1 MNRTIA
7 RLLGLSLCCAATLI
21 STLSCSSN
29 KQQTAD
35 RHRLIHNN
43 DGSDALLNRWFGG
56 TPVHKADIDRYV
68 DMVAETPKGKTQ
80 VTTFMM
86 CTGSD
91 FIYYPGSKY
100 GRYFGDDL
108 NGTLPYADSATK
120 QLWQLAGQGVRNLQA
135 EGTDVIKASL
145 ERAKMHGME
154 AFISFRMNDLHF
166 ADTASGN
173 RATFPDFWFEH
184 PEYWTHDTTQGWHSG
199 QAFDFSYPEVRQHKL
214 SIIKEQLERYDM
226 IDGYELDFMRFIV
239 LFKTGEGREKAP
251 LITEMV
257 REIKHPIDSL
267 SAVRG
272 HKILL
277 AVRVPVTVEGA
288 LDKGL
293 DVKQWADEG
302 LIDFVT
308 IGVHWRGDTGIP
320 VAKFRKEFGHNE
332 IPLYASID
340 DGGYLPREFYSDGM
354 YRGMASHILG
364 EGADGVYL
372 FNYYFGDLYNRQ
384 QNNLPLLEEG
394 GLVRRTR
401 TPELLNEI
409 GSLATLQGRNKI
421 YCMSDGVTDAYRA
434 LGAAQ
439 LPVAVSSGRATDL
452 TVQIADSLKSYTPEE
467 MILFLRT
474 DRPANI
480 NLEVNGTKITEQKPE
495 YVHLYDR
502 DRGMRPENRMYAYIL
517 PAGSLHQGE
526 NTIRM
531 VDETLDNYFVVER
544 VEMALKFG
552 DVKTHG
558 YF

>member
-214 SIIKEQLERYDM
+214 NIIKEQLERYDM

-257 REIKHPIDSL
+257 REIKHTIDSL

-439 LPVAVSSGRATDL
+439 LPVAVSSGHATTL
-452 TVQIADSLKSYTPEE
+452 TIQIADSLKSYTPEE

>member
-154 AFISFRMNDLHF
+154 AFISFRINDLHF

-214 SIIKEQLERYDM
+214 NIIKEQLERYDM

-257 REIKHPIDSL
+257 REIKHTIDSL

-452 TVQIADSLKSYTPEE
+452 TIQIADSLKSYTPEE

>member
-29 KQQTAD
+29 KQQTTD

-108 NGTLPYADSATK
+108 NGTLTYTDSATK

-214 SIIKEQLERYDM
+214 NIIKEQLERYDM

-257 REIKHPIDSL
+257 REIKHTIDSL

-474 DRPANI
+474 NRPANI

>member
-154 AFISFRMNDLHF
+154 AFISFRINDLHF

-214 SIIKEQLERYDM
+214 NIIKEQLERYDM

-257 REIKHPIDSL
+257 REIKHTIDSL

>member
-29 KQQTAD
+29 NQQTAD

-214 SIIKEQLERYDM
+214 NIIKEQLERYDM

-257 REIKHPIDSL
+257 REIKHTIDSL

-439 LPVAVSSGRATDL
+439 LPVAVSSGHATTL
-452 TVQIADSLKSYTPEE
+452 TIQIADSLKSYTPEE

-474 DRPANI
+474 NRPANI

-502 DRGMRPENRMYAYIL
+502 DRGMRPENCMYAYIL

-531 VDETLDNYFVVER
+531 VDETLDNYFVLER
-544 VEMALKFG
+544 VEVALKFG

>member
-214 SIIKEQLERYDM
+214 NIIKEQLERYDM

-257 REIKHPIDSL
+257 REIKHTIDSL

-439 LPVAVSSGRATDL
+439 LPVAVSSGRATTL
-452 TVQIADSLKSYTPEE
+452 TIQIADSLKNYSPEE
-467 MILFLRT
+467 IILFVRT

-502 DRGMRPENRMYAYIL
+502 DRGMRPENCMYAYIL

-544 VEMALKFG
+544 VEVALKFG

>member
-68 DMVAETPKGKTQ
+68 DMVAETPEGKTQ

-154 AFISFRMNDLHF
+154 AFISFRINDLHF

-214 SIIKEQLERYDM
+214 NIIKEQLERYDM

-257 REIKHPIDSL
+257 REIKHTIDSL

-474 DRPANI
+474 NRPANI

>member
-154 AFISFRMNDLHF
+154 AFISFRINDLHF

-214 SIIKEQLERYDM
+214 NIIKEQLERYDM

-257 REIKHPIDSL
+257 REIKHTIDSL

-409 GSLATLQGRNKI
+409 SSLATLQGRNKI

>member
-120 QLWQLAGQGVRNLQA
+120 QLWQLAGQGVRNLQV

-154 AFISFRMNDLHF
+154 AFISFRINDLHF

-214 SIIKEQLERYDM
+214 NIIKEQLERYDM

-257 REIKHPIDSL
+257 REIKHTIDSL

>member
-1 MNRTIA
+1 MNRTFA

-68 DMVAETPKGKTQ
+68 DMVAEKPKGKTQ

-145 ERAKMHGME
+145 ERAKIHGME

-214 SIIKEQLERYDM
+214 NIIKEQLERYDM

-257 REIKHPIDSL
+257 REIKHTIDSL

-308 IGVHWRGDTGIP
+308 IGVHWRGDTGTP

>member
-154 AFISFRMNDLHF
+154 AFISFRINDLHF

-214 SIIKEQLERYDM
+214 NIIKEQLERYDM

-257 REIKHPIDSL
+257 REIKHTIDSL

-394 GLVRRTR
+394 ALVRRTR

>member
-214 SIIKEQLERYDM
+214 NIIKEQLERYDM

-257 REIKHPIDSL
+257 REIKHTIDSL

-384 QNNLPLLEEG
+384 QNNLPLLEKG

-474 DRPANI
+474 NRPANI

>member
-108 NGTLPYADSATK
+108 NGTLTYTDSATK

-214 SIIKEQLERYDM
+214 NIIKEQLERYDM

-257 REIKHPIDSL
+257 REIKHTIDSL

-502 DRGMRPENRMYAYIL
+502 DRGMRPENCMYAYIL

>member
-29 KQQTAD
+29 NQQTAD

-214 SIIKEQLERYDM
+214 NIIKEQLERYDM

-257 REIKHPIDSL
+257 REIKHTIDSL

-474 DRPANI
+474 NRPANI

-531 VDETLDNYFVVER
+531 VDETLDNYVVVER
-544 VEMALKFG
+544 VEMALKIG

>member
-214 SIIKEQLERYDM
+214 NIIKEQLERYDM

-239 LFKTGEGREKAP
+239 LFKTDEGREKAP

-257 REIKHPIDSL
+257 REIKHTIDSL

-452 TVQIADSLKSYTPEE
+452 TIQIADSLKSYTPEE

>member
-1 MNRTIA
+1 MNRTFA

-214 SIIKEQLERYDM
+214 NIIKEQLERYDM

-257 REIKHPIDSL
+257 REIKHTIDSL

-439 LPVAVSSGRATDL
+439 LPVAVSSGRATTL
-452 TVQIADSLKSYTPEE
+452 TIQIADSLKNYSPEE

-495 YVHLYDR
+495 YVHHYDR

-544 VEMALKFG
+544 VEVALKFG

>member
-108 NGTLPYADSATK
+108 NGTLTYTDSATK

-154 AFISFRMNDLHF
+154 AFISFRINDLHF

-214 SIIKEQLERYDM
+214 NIIKEQLERYDM

-257 REIKHPIDSL
+257 REIKHTIDSL

>member
-214 SIIKEQLERYDM
+214 NIIKEQLERYDM

-257 REIKHPIDSL
+257 REIKHTIDSL

-502 DRGMRPENRMYAYIL
+502 DRGMRPENCMYAYIL

-531 VDETLDNYFVVER
+531 VDETLDNYFVLER
-544 VEMALKFG
+544 VEVALKFG

>member
-1 MNRTIA
+1 
-7 RLLGLSLCCAATLI
+7 
-21 STLSCSSN
+21 
-29 KQQTAD
+29 
-35 RHRLIHNN
+35 
-43 DGSDALLNRWFGG
+43 
-56 TPVHKADIDRYV
+56 
-68 DMVAETPKGKTQ
+68 
-80 VTTFMM
+80 M

-214 SIIKEQLERYDM
+214 NIIKEQLERYDM

-257 REIKHPIDSL
+257 REIKHTIDSL

-474 DRPANI
+474 NRPANI

>member
-29 KQQTAD
+29 NQQTAD

-108 NGTLPYADSATK
+108 NGTLTYTDSATK

-214 SIIKEQLERYDM
+214 NIIKEQLERYDM

-257 REIKHPIDSL
+257 REIKHTIDSL

-474 DRPANI
+474 NRPANI

>member
-214 SIIKEQLERYDM
+214 NIIKEQLERYDM

-257 REIKHPIDSL
+257 REIKHTIDSL

-452 TVQIADSLKSYTPEE
+452 TIQIADSLKSYTPEE

>member
-1 MNRTIA
+1 MNQTLT
-7 RLLGLSLCCAATLI
+7 RLLGLSLCCVTTLFG
-21 STLSCSSN
+21 TLSCNSN
-29 KQQTAD
+29 NQQTTN

-56 TPVHKADIDRYV
+56 TPVRKADIDRYV
-68 DMVAETPKGKTQ
+68 DMVAETPEGKTQ

-100 GRYFGDDL
+100 DRYFGDDL

-120 QLWQLAGQGVRNLQA
+120 QMWQLADQGVRNLQA

-173 RATFPDFWFEH
+173 RAIFPDFWFEH

-214 SIIKEQLERYDM
+214 NIIKEQLERYDM

-257 REIKHPIDSL
+257 REIKHTIDSL
-267 SAVRG
+267 SAVRS

-439 LPVAVSSGRATDL
+439 LPVAVSSGRATAL
-452 TVQIADSLKSYTPEE
+452 TIQIADSLKSYAPEE

-495 YVHLYDR
+495 YIHLYDR

-544 VEMALKFG
+544 VEVALKFG

>member
-108 NGTLPYADSATK
+108 NGTLPYADSTTK

-214 SIIKEQLERYDM
+214 NIIKEQLERYDM

-257 REIKHPIDSL
+257 REIKHTIDSL

-320 VAKFRKEFGHNE
+320 VARFRKEFGHNE

-474 DRPANI
+474 NRPANI

>member
-173 RATFPDFWFEH
+173 HATFPDFWFEH

-214 SIIKEQLERYDM
+214 NIIKEQLERYDM

-257 REIKHPIDSL
+257 REIKHTIDSL

-502 DRGMRPENRMYAYIL
+502 DRGMRPENCMYTYIL

-531 VDETLDNYFVVER
+531 VDETLDNYFVLER
-544 VEMALKFG
+544 VEVALKFG

>member
-29 KQQTAD
+29 NQQTAD

-214 SIIKEQLERYDM
+214 NIIKEQLERYDM

-257 REIKHPIDSL
+257 REIKHTIDSL

-474 DRPANI
+474 NRPANI

>member
-1 MNRTIA
+1 MNRTLAQI
-7 RLLGLSLCCAATLI
+7 LGLTLVCGLLLI
-21 STLSCSSN
+21 STTSCDSSSQEQS
-29 KQQTAD
+29 K
-35 RHRLIHNN
+35 RYRLIHNN

-56 TPVHKADIDRYV
+56 EPVHKADIDRYV
-68 DMVAETPKGKTQ
+68 DMVAQTPDGKTQ

-86 CTGSD
+86 CSGSD
-91 FIYYPGSKY
+91 FIYYPDSKY

-108 NGTLPYADSATK
+108 NGTLPYADSAIK
-120 QLWQLAGQGVRNLQA
+120 KLWQLGGQSVRNLQA

-154 AFISFRMNDLHF
+154 TFISFRMNDLHF

-214 SIIKEQLERYDM
+214 NLIKEQLEKYDM

-257 REIKHPIDSL
+257 RETKQTIDSL

-277 AVRVPVTVEGA
+277 AVRVPVTVDGA

-320 VAKFRKEFGHNE
+320 VAQFRKDFGHNE
-332 IPLYASID
+332 IPVYASID

-364 EGADGVYL
+364 QGADGIYL
-372 FNYYFGDLYNRQ
+372 FNYYFGDLYDRQ
-384 QNNLPLLEEG
+384 HNGTPLLEEG
-394 GLVRRTR
+394 EQVRRTR
-401 TPELLNEI
+401 TPELLHEL
-409 GSLATLQGRNKI
+409 GTLETLKGRNKI

-434 LGAAQ
+434 LGISQ
-439 LPVAVSSGRATDL
+439 LPATVSSGRATTL
-452 TVQIADSLKSYTPEE
+452 SFFIADSLQNEQPEE

-474 DRPANI
+474 DRPATF
-480 NLEVNGTKITEQKPE
+480 NLQVNDTVITEQKPE
-495 YVHLYDR
+495 YVELYDR
-502 DRGMRPENRMYAYIL
+502 DRGMRTENRMYAFIL

-531 VDETLDNYFVVER
+531 VDQTLDNYFVVER
-544 VEMALKFG
+544 VEVALKYG

>member
-29 KQQTAD
+29 NQQTAD

-214 SIIKEQLERYDM
+214 NIIKEQLERYDM

-257 REIKHPIDSL
+257 REIKHTIDSL

-288 LDKGL
+288 HDKGL